1 MLVYLTLLRQT
12 PTIRRRR
19 GFGGAQAQGED
30 AATREDPR
38 HRARDVRQRRL
49 GSGHHAQDRRPHRV
63 LRHRH
68 LPVLSR
74 QGRAPARDLR
84 ARLHRAGPA
93 VAEGRARARSGG
105 AAPQAGPRLH
115 RVRPEASQQ
124 LPADVHDAQG
134 ARAEVD
140 GRPGRSRARRLR
152 AGPLGGAGVHR
163 ARTPREEVLGRG
175 VGCADALGGGPR
187 PLRSADHDGLR
198 QVGPLAIHQGP
209 LAPPARHPAQRNP
222 APLRR
227 AMVDLALKT
236 LLHDRTRF
244 AITVAGV
251 AFAVL
256 LVLFQVG
263 LFLGLLDNASVTIEH
278 IDAELWVTSKNTPN
292 VDFSH
297 AFPESRVERVRSIA
311 GVERADNLIIT
322 FLNID
327 LPSGAQEGIIAYAL
341 EDFSRWGI
349 PWGKWEG
356 ELSDLRR
363 GDYMF
368 LDESATKRF
377 GPFEVGEYRE
387 VNHERLRIIGRT
399 RDAKSFTT
407 TPMAFM
413 DLRLAQRLN
422 AQTLRGNTTYIL
434 VKLAP
439 GADAK
444 VVADE
449 IRRRL
454 PYNDVHTRAAW
465 ASKSRSY
472 WVTNTGLGF
481 NLFITVFLGCLV
493 GIVVVAQTLYTST
506 MEHLKEFGTVKA
518 IGGSNRDIYGILA
531 KQASVAALVGLVL
544 GVAVFVGT
552 VALCLGAAMI
562 SFRKVAAIDP
572 ALVFRT

>member
-1 MLVYLTLLRQT
+1 
-12 PTIRRRR
+12 
-19 GFGGAQAQGED
+19 
-30 AATREDPR
+30 
-38 HRARDVRQRRL
+38 
-49 GSGHHAQDRRPHRV
+49 
-63 LRHRH
+63 
-68 LPVLSR
+68 
-74 QGRAPARDLR
+74 
-84 ARLHRAGPA
+84 
-93 VAEGRARARSGG
+93 
-105 AAPQAGPRLH
+105 
-115 RVRPEASQQ
+115 
-124 LPADVHDAQG
+124 
-134 ARAEVD
+134 
-140 GRPGRSRARRLR
+140 
-152 AGPLGGAGVHR
+152 
-163 ARTPREEVLGRG
+163 
-175 VGCADALGGGPR
+175 
-187 PLRSADHDGLR
+187 
-198 QVGPLAIHQGP
+198 
-209 LAPPARHPAQRNP
+209 
-222 APLRR
+222 
-227 AMVDLALKT
+227 MVDLALKT

-278 IDAELWVTSKNTPN
+278 IDADLWVTSKNTPN

-297 AFPESRVERVRSIA
+297 AFPESRVERVRSIP
-311 GVERADNLIIT
+311 GIERADNLIVS

-349 PWGKWEG
+349 PWGRWEG

-363 GDYMF
+363 GDYLF

-387 VNHERLRIIGRT
+387 VNRERLRIIGRT
-399 RDAKSFTT
+399 REAKSFTT

-413 DLRLAQRLN
+413 DFRLAQRLN
-422 AQTLRGNTTYIL
+422 GQTLRGNTTYIL

-439 GADAK
+439 GADANA
-444 VVADE
+444 VTDE

-518 IGGSNRDIYGILA
+518 IGGTNRDIYTILTR
-531 KQASVAALVGLVL
+531 QAGVSALIGYVLGAIPALLIRPVVAGAGLKLILQPSFMAAVLVGTLVFCVAASLL
-544 GVAVFVGT
+544 
-552 VALCLGAAMI
+552 
-562 SFRKVAAIDP
+562 SFTKVARIDP
-572 ALVFRT
+572 GLVFRG

>member
-1 MLVYLTLLRQT
+1 
-12 PTIRRRR
+12 
-19 GFGGAQAQGED
+19 
-30 AATREDPR
+30 
-38 HRARDVRQRRL
+38 
-49 GSGHHAQDRRPHRV
+49 
-63 LRHRH
+63 
-68 LPVLSR
+68 
-74 QGRAPARDLR
+74 
-84 ARLHRAGPA
+84 
-93 VAEGRARARSGG
+93 
-105 AAPQAGPRLH
+105 
-115 RVRPEASQQ
+115 
-124 LPADVHDAQG
+124 
-134 ARAEVD
+134 
-140 GRPGRSRARRLR
+140 
-152 AGPLGGAGVHR
+152 
-163 ARTPREEVLGRG
+163 
-175 VGCADALGGGPR
+175 
-187 PLRSADHDGLR
+187 
-198 QVGPLAIHQGP
+198 
-209 LAPPARHPAQRNP
+209 
-222 APLRR
+222 
-227 AMVDLALKT
+227 MVDLALKT

-244 AITVAGV
+244 FITVAGV

-368 LDESATKRF
+368 LDDSATKRF
-377 GPFEVGEYRE
+377 GPFQVGEYRE
-387 VNHERLRIIGRT
+387 VNRERLRIIGRT

-422 AQTLRGNTTYIL
+422 GQTLRGNTTYIL

-439 GADAK
+439 GADARI
-444 VVADE
+444 VADE

-454 PYNDVHTRAAW
+454 PYNDVHTRAGW
-465 ASKSRSY
+465 AARSRSY

-518 IGGSNRDIYGILA
+518 IGGTNRDIYAILTR
-531 KQASVAALVGLVL
+531 QAGVSALIGYVL
-544 GVAVFVGT
+544 GAIPALLIRPAVAGAGLKLILQPSFMAAVLVGT
-552 VALCLGAAMI
+552 VVFCIAASLV
-562 SFRKVAAIDP
+562 SFTKVARIDP
-572 ALVFRT
+572 GLVFRG

>member
-1 MLVYLTLLRQT
+1 MLVYLTLLSTR
-12 PTIRRRR
+12 PAFRRLR
-19 GFGGAQAQGED
+19 GFCRAQAQGED
-30 AATREDPR
+30 GAAREDPR
-38 HRARDVRQRRL
+38 HGPGDVRERGGR
-49 GSGHHAQDRRPHRV
+49 GGHHAQDRRPHRV
-63 LRHRH
+63 LR
-68 LPVLSR
+68 P
-74 QGRAPARDLR
+74 
-84 ARLHRAGPA
+84 GPA
-93 VAEGRARARSGG
+93 VPACRPRARSGG
-105 AAPQAGPRLH
+105 AAAQAGPCLRGI
-115 RVRPEASQQ
+115 RPGTSQQ
-124 LPADVHDAQG
+124 LPPDVHDSQIR
-134 ARAEVD
+134 RAEP
-140 GRPGRSRARRLR
+140 GTPGRSRARRVR
-152 AGPLGGAGVHR
+152 APPLGGAGMHR
-163 ARTPREEVLGRG
+163 AGTPRQEVLGRG
-175 VGCADALGGGPR
+175 AGCADALGGGPR
-187 PLRSADHDGLR
+187 PLRSGDRDGLR
-198 QVGPLAIHQGP
+198 QVGPLAIRQGA
-209 LAPPARHPAQRNP
+209 LAPPARHPAQWNP

-278 IDAELWVTSKNTPN
+278 IDTDLWVTSKNTPN

-297 AFPESRVERVRSIA
+297 AFPESRVERVRSIP
-311 GVERADNLIIT
+311 GIERADNLIVS

-349 PWGKWEG
+349 PWGRWEG

-363 GDYMF
+363 GDYLF

-387 VNHERLRIIGRT
+387 VNRERLRIIGRT
-399 RDAKSFTT
+399 REAKSFTT

-413 DLRLAQRLN
+413 DFRLAQRLN
-422 AQTLRGNTTYIL
+422 AQTLRGNTTYVL

-439 GADAK
+439 GADANA
-444 VVADE
+444 VTDE

-454 PYNDVHTRAAW
+454 PYNDVHTRSAW

-518 IGGSNRDIYGILA
+518 IGGTNRDIYSILTR
-531 KQASVAALVGLVL
+531 QAGVSALIGYVLGAIPALLIRPVVAGAGLKLILQPSFMAAVLVGTLVFCVAASLL
-544 GVAVFVGT
+544 
-552 VALCLGAAMI
+552 
-562 SFRKVAAIDP
+562 SFTKVARIDP
-572 ALVFRT
+572 GLVFRG